1 MGKYYPD
8 SKVEVTG
15 AEARHYDILMNL
27 VTFGM
32 YSGFIKKVIKDMEI
46 QADDFILD
54 LGCGTG
60 RNACLMLQYLSENGK
75 ITGYDISPEM
85 IEQFKKN
92 CLKYPNMELKEKRI
106 DTDLGANEEA
116 DKAFISFVLHGFPQ
130 DVRLKVIENVYKSL
144 KPGGE
149 FIILDYNEFK
159 LKDMPFYLRIPFTA
173 AECKYAFDYIEKDW
187 EKILSDKG
195 FGDFRE
201 TTYFGKYV
209 RLLKARKI

>member
-46 QADDFILD
+46 LPDDYILD

-75 ITGYDISPEM
+75 IKGFDISPEM

-92 CLKYPNMELKEKRI
+92 CLKFPNISLEEKRI
-106 DTDLGANEEA
+106 DTDLNIAGET
-116 DKAFISFVLHGFPQ
+116 DKAFISFVLHGFPH
-130 DVRLKVIENVYKSL
+130 DVRLKVIDKVYQAL

-149 FIILDYNEFK
+149 FLILDYNEFN

-187 EKILSDKG
+187 KQILGDKG

-201 TTYFGKYV
+201 VKYFGKYV